1 MKKENGKQEQ
11 ELCSSD
17 EKGKWK
23 NLWKRRK
30 QNSVQVMKKEEQKT

>member
-1 MKKENGKQEQ
+1 MKKENGKQEPK
-11 ELCSSD
+11 LCSSD